1 MLQAART
8 SRWALKDS
16 PETGKGVNQGESMR
30 ESQIIRDGNESGK
43 SISLD

>member
-8 SRWALKDS
+8 NRCALKDS
-16 PETGKGVNQGESMR
+16 PEGKCVTQGESMR

>member
-16 PETGKGVNQGESMR
+16 PEGKGVKVKVCVKVKLSGMAMKA
-30 ESQIIRDGNESGK
+30 GNR
-43 SISLD
+43 